1 MRPKVCPYA
10 FRKTNNISINFTLKQ
25 IKEDIVIVHYISLDR
40 DSGTSAVRTSIWIK
54 VDCDWKMYFHQGTP
68 TEINTLL

>member
-1 MRPKVCPYA
+1 M
-10 FRKTNNISINFTLKQ
+10 NIFTYEGGYNHDKFNK

-40 DSGTSAVRTSIWIK
+40 DSDTSAVRTSIWMK

-68 TEINTLL
+68 TDINILL